1 MPRHTT
7 PIPTLDKIYSIVIH
21 YRQEWHIN
29 DLDTED
35 RLMGRVMGVMLLG
48 TVLGAGTAAAQEPR
62 VFVEA
67 LAGAAVPTFDIADA
81 ADAGPALGA
90 AIGYRLSPRWLL
102 MGEFDYGMHKD
113 APTETVDIRTLHYVG
128 KVGYSLTGPRERG
141 WEVVV
146 NLGAGAVTFDVEGGS
161 ANTYPAINAGAKLTY
176 GFSRSVALVL
186 SPQGDIAFTDE
197 DELGTSNAWVWPITA
212 GLRFNF

>member
-1 MPRHTT
+1 MR
-7 PIPTLDKIYSIVIH
+7 
-21 YRQEWHIN
+21 
-29 DLDTED
+29 
-35 RLMGRVMGVMLLG
+35 GVTGVVLLG
-48 TVLGAGTAAAQEPR
+48 AVLGAAPAAAQEPR
-62 VFVEA
+62 AFVEA
-67 LAGAAVPTFDIADA
+67 LAGAAVPTFDIADV
-81 ADAGPALGA
+81 ADTGPAVGA
-90 AIGYRLSPRWLL
+90 AIGYRLSPRWVL
-102 MGEFDYGMHKD
+102 MAEFDYGMHQD

-141 WEVVV
+141 WEVLV
-146 NLGAGAVTFDVEGGS
+146 NLGAGAVTFDVENAS

-197 DELGTSNAWVWPITA
+197 DELGTNNSWVWPITA